1 MVEAKPRVA
10 RPGRTGEFTEDV
22 GATATEAYGSS
33 QIGPWDFCPKLG
45 FREYWYPAIWKKKVG
60 RRPVNVAMLGEELV
74 FFKGKEGRIEALS
87 DWCPHRGARLSR
99 GFCEFPGTITCPYHG
114 YTFDASGQCVAG
126 LVEADVSPLAAK
138 MKARKYPTE
147 EWQGIIFV
155 WMGIT
160 EPVPLEEDLPW
171 EFNDENLSGRR
182 YTRTKI
188 WEANWTEPVN
198 QGIDNHGLYLHRGLS
213 FWRFFHRR
221 LLFFRKRAIQTGP
234 FKIVDEGEKHVSVRF
249 GAIKYGQ
256 SEYPGLGKWPRH
268 VWWRI
273 LPASKGS
280 GGGTREGPLDDKNW
294 ASHDHNVELPS
305 IVRIPVGTH
314 VHIRWGVPV
323 DHIHTRMWTFN
334 VFRKEPNFLTRWYH
348 HLYYYFWRRLATV
361 ISVNELED
369 LVVFKEDRL
378 NYETPQKLGMVD
390 VGIIYFRRHLAKRSR
405 DFKRLDGAFGCLKAP
420 PDEAKVAEWIGKRN

>member
-60 RRPVNVAMLGEELV
+60 RRPVNVTMLGEELV
-74 FFKGKEGRIEALS
+74 FFKGKAGRIEALS